1 MDSDSQTLSQMREQ
15 IRSGEF
21 TSNTS
26 GIMPNLVQGNVVILP
41 KLEADK
47 FVEFCRLNPVPCPLL
62 GVSEPGDYA
71 IPTLGEALDIRFDI
85 PQYHIFEDG
94 ELVAKPTSI
103 VDYWKDD
110 SVAIV
115 LGCSFS
121 FEDALQREGYKIRNI
136 EMNTNVSMYETTI
149 STNETDDFKGTM
161 VVTMR
166 PFKQNEIKD
175 VVEITSA
182 YEKAH
187 GAPVHIGD
195 PGIIGIKDLQT
206 PEYGSPVVL
215 EEDDIPVF
223 WGCGV
228 TTQSILKRAKLSQVI
243 THAPGKMLITDHTYE
258 SLVAKLKQTQ

>member
-1 MDSDSQTLSQMREQ
+1 MNPNKQTLSQMRQ
-15 IRSGEF
+15 LIRAGEF

-41 KLEADK
+41 KKDADK
-47 FVEFCRLNPVPCPLL
+47 FVEFCLLNPTPCPIL
-62 GVSEPGDYA
+62 GVSEPGNYE
-71 IPTLGEALDIRFDI
+71 IPALGEALDMRHDI
-85 PQYHIFEDG
+85 PQYHIFEKGD
-94 ELVAKPTSI
+94 LVAKPTSI
-103 VDYWKDD
+103 EEFWKDD
-110 SVAIV
+110 SVAII

-121 FEDALQREGYKIRNI
+121 FEDALQRNGYKIRII

-149 STNETDDFKGTM
+149 STNETDEFKGTM

-166 PFKQNEIKD
+166 PFKKHEID
-175 VVEITSA
+175 AVVEITRGFA
-182 YEKAH
+182 KAH

-195 PGIIGIKDLQT
+195 PEIIGVKDLDN
-206 PEYGSPVVL
+206 PEYGSPIEL

-228 TTQSILKRAKLSQVI
+228 TTQSILKKAKLPQVI

-258 SLVAKLKQTQ
+258 NLVASIG

>member
-1 MDSDSQTLSQMREQ
+1 MNSNNQTLSQIREQ

-26 GIMPNLVQGNVVILP
+26 GVMPNLVQGNVVILP
-41 KLEADK
+41 KEQADK
-47 FVEFCRLNPVPCPLL
+47 FVEFCLLNPTPCPIL
-62 GVSEPGDYA
+62 GVSEPGEYG
-71 IPTLGEALDIRFDI
+71 IPALGDSLDIRHDI
-85 PQYHIFEDG
+85 PQYHIFENGD
-94 ELVAKPTSI
+94 LVETPTSI
-103 VDYWKDD
+103 EEFWKDD
-110 SVAIV
+110 SVAII

-121 FEDALQREGYKIRNI
+121 FEDALQRKGYKIRNI

-149 STNETDDFKGTM
+149 STNETDDFKGNM

-166 PFKQNEIKD
+166 PFKQHEIDD
-175 VVEITSA
+175 VVEITRA
-182 YEKAH
+182 FEKAH

-195 PGIIGIKDLQT
+195 PNIIGIKDLNS
-206 PEYGSPVVL
+206 PEYGSPVTL

-228 TTQSILKRAKLSQVI
+228 TTQSILKKAKLPQVI

-258 SLVAKLKQTQ
+258 TLVANGN